1 MEVDSTTPA
10 QDAEEATAMEAEG
23 PAVAEVELEP
33 ETEAEPEP
41 ELVVERVEVEAKP
54 GPVPVEEKVELASP
68 KVVSEPPPSSI
79 PKSESRSGRKRPHP
93 DD

>member
-10 QDAEEATAMEAEG
+10 QDAEEATTMEAEG
-23 PAVAEVELEP
+23 PAVAEVEPEP
-33 ETEAEPEP
+33 EPEAEPES
-41 ELVVERVEVEAKP
+41 ELVVGRAEAEAKP
-54 GPVPVEEKVELASP
+54 GPVQAEEKVEPSSP
-68 KVVSEPPPSSI
+68 KVVSEPPIST